1 MKRNV
6 LGIAILAAAFATAPA
21 ALADSFNVGF
31 SGTGVITATLA
42 SAGVYEITNMTGNFT
57 DTNTGV
63 SGAIT
68 DPFSASLTRETSADN
83 LWYYDNLLY
92 VSSGQQFIDSTGWLF
107 DVGTSE
113 VNIWGNGV
121 GSAYTEMV
129 STDKIGYP
137 NWGEPADVSVTSI
150 SATPEPSSLL
160 LLGTGLTGAAGM
172 ARRKFAAKFV

>member
-31 SGTGVITATLA
+31 SGSGTGSGISGTGVITATLA

-57 DTNTGV
+57 D
-63 SGAIT
+63 
-68 DPFSASLTRETSADN
+68 TRETSADN

-160 LLGTGLTGAAGM
+160 LLGTGLIGAAGM